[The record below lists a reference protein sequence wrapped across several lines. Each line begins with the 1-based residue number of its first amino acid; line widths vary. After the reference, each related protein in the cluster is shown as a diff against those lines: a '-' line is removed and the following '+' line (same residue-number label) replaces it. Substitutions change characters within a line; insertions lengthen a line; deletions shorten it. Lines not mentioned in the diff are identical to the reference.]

1 MATMF
6 TLNGREVD
14 SLPGI
19 GEKVQLDAD
28 TKAALLGYIE
38 KNKNDPAYQAFIA
51 DDERE
56 RLDGM
61 VAGVETPRSAARKRL
76 DALKAKHGATV
87 RPFEF
92 DGETYHIKELE
103 YHGIVA
109 LALSVSRDGYNVLNI
124 NDEGGVM
131 AVTKAVLRACVCDG
145 DGEAYFE
152 YSETADDLEE
162 YLKSPAATAL
172 ISALF
177 QQCCAENPDIFN
189 TAKKA

>member
-1 MATMF
+1 MATTF

-19 GEKVQLDAD
+19 AQKVALDDD

-38 KNKNDPAYQAFIA
+38 KHKDDPAYQAFIA
-51 DDERE
+51 DDERA

-61 VAGVETPRSAARKRL
+61 VDGVESPHSAARQRL
-76 DALKAKHGATV
+76 EKLKAKHGATV
-87 RPFEF
+87 VPFEF
-92 DGETYHIKELE
+92 GGETYHIKELE

-145 DGEAYFE
+145 DGETYFE
-152 YSETADDLEE
+152 YSKTADDLAE

-172 ISALF
+172 VSALF
-177 QQCCAENPDIFN
+177 QKCCAVNPDIFS